1 MCTLFSA
8 LLGFACRRL
17 VLVLGIWQTV
27 VVHVRKQHMKQIITK
42 ASPSLAVPQV
52 DGWKCRVRR
61 GAEAT

>member
-1 MCTLFSA
+1 MCALFSA

-17 VLVLGIWQTV
+17 VLVLGIWQTGL
-27 VVHVRKQHMKQIITK
+27 HVRKQHMKQIITK